1 MRIAFKPITFA
12 LCLLAPLP
20 GHAQDDRAARL
31 EVAKEYV
38 ASTVADM
45 DMGRVIEQ
53 MWKPLVPQIEGSI
66 GKALSEDQLKQ
77 IDALYQETYAG
88 KMIEIMS
95 AQDEVMA
102 DLLTLPEIEAL
113 RDFYASENGRAVM
126 MKLPDI
132 LAAQQP
138 QISKRPAVPL

>member
-1 MRIAFKPITFA
+1 
-12 LCLLAPLP
+12 
-20 GHAQDDRAARL
+20 
-31 EVAKEYV
+31 
-38 ASTVADM
+38 
-45 DMGRVIEQ
+45 
-53 MWKPLVPQIEGSI
+53 
-66 GKALSEDQLKQ
+66 LSDDQLKQ

-102 DLLTLPEIEAL
+102 DILTLPEIEAL